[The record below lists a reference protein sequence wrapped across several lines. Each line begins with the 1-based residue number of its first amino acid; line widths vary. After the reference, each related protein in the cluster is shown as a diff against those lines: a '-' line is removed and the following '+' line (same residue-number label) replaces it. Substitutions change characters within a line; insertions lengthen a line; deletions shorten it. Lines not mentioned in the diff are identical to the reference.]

1 VYGIRHLFSF
11 HPPPRTSNKG
21 KVMPH
26 PSGTD
31 EKLTVREIEV
41 LRLVVNGLSTKQI
54 ARSLD
59 ISFKTAAF
67 HRMRIME
74 KLKVSRVADL
84 THWAMQNGYL
94 ATPSNRRAS
103 ERQQELFDQV
113 KITESRYRK
122 AMDDYGA
129 FIRDRE
135 TIGLTNPDGATGAR
149 RLRQAEEMAHNDYQ
163 AALIALKNFLFR
175 EIN

>member
-1 VYGIRHLFSF
+1 MS
-11 HPPPRTSNKG
+11 HPNGP
-21 KVMPH
+21 
-26 PSGTD
+26 D
-31 EKLTVREIEV
+31 EKLTMREIEV
-41 LRLVVNGLSTKQI
+41 LRLIVNGLSTKQI
-54 ARSLD
+54 AQSLD

-67 HRMRIME
+67 HRTRIME
-74 KLKVSRVADL
+74 KLEISRVADL
-84 THWAMQNGYL
+84 THYAIQNGYVPR
-94 ATPSNRRAS
+94 PSSGRAS
-103 ERQQELFDQV
+103 DRQQELFEQV

-129 FIRDRE
+129 FIRERE

-149 RLRQAEEMAHNDYQ
+149 RLRQAEEMAHKDFQ